1 MPQVVD
7 VLTDV
12 LADDVVDT
20 GDVARVLGSTQRSV
34 ARWQAAEAS
43 PRRDSEER
51 LLELKAVVDLA
62 RQYLRP
68 DVARLWLR
76 SPDPSLGYEKPLD
89 LVKQGEYRRVI
100 GALLALAEGVTL

>member
-7 VLTDV
+7 VLTEV
-12 LADDVVDT
+12 LSDDVVDT

-68 DVARLWLR
+68 DLARLWLR

-100 GALLALAEGVTL
+100 GALLALAEGVTS